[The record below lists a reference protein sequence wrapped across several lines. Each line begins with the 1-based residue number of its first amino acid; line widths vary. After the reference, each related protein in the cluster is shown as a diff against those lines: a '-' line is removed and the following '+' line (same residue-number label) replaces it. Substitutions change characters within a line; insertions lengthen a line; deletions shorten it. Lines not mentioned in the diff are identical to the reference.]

1 MDMQSFY
8 FFAHLAGKL
17 AFAVSEIL
25 HIKMN
30 KKKIPGLQES
40 FRYCRQWDL
49 NPHDVAI
56 NRF

>member
-25 HIKMN
+25 HTKIN
-30 KKKIPGLQES
+30 TKKRFLV
-40 FRYCRQWDL
+40 FRNLSDT
-49 NPHDVAI
+49 AGSGT
-56 NRF
+56 

>member
-25 HIKMN
+25 HTKMN
-30 KKKIPGLQES
+30 TKKDS
-40 FRYCRQWDL
+40 
-49 NPHDVAI
+49 
-56 NRF
+56 

>member
-30 KKKIPGLQES
+30 KKRFLV
-40 FRYCRQWDL
+40 FRNLSDT
-49 NPHDVAI
+49 AGSGT
-56 NRF
+56 